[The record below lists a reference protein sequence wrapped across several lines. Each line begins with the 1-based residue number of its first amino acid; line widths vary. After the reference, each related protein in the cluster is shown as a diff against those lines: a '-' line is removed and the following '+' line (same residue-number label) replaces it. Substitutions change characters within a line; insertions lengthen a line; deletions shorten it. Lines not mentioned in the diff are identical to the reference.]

1 MFNFNKNVAP
11 RISGG
16 GGGTS
21 LRKISFNQY
30 RLLTLLAIAILL
42 IFPDAILAAPT
53 GGGMSKATTA
63 LNGITN
69 WVKAVTVPIAV
80 LVIMWKGFKIIGG
93 SETFREAA
101 PVLIS
106 SVIFGAA
113 GWLAEILF
121 G

>member
-11 RISGG
+11 RISG

-53 GGGMSKATTA
+53 GGGMSKANTA
-63 LNGITN
+63 LNEITN